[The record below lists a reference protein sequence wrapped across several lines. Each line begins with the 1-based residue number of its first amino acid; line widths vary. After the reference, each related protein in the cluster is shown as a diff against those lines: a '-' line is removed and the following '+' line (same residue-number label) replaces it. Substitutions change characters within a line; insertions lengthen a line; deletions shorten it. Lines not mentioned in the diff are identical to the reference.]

1 MELFEALLILFAEAA
16 KDRNKVAHWVWGH
29 GSSLPDAILKAVQ
42 KYSDDRFDQLT
53 LRKTGNPISCR
64 LGGTHQRLHE
74 AITAHSRAG
83 GLEQGAL
90 ALADSRRDRGF
101 SW

>member
-53 LRKTGNPISCR
+53 LRKTETRSPVGWEAPISASMR
-64 LGGTHQRLHE
+64 L
-74 AITAHSRAG
+74 
-83 GLEQGAL
+83 
-90 ALADSRRDRGF
+90 
-101 SW
+101 